1 MENFDNGI
9 VKVSRTVFEVPG
21 TQYPIRNIGAV
32 KTDTKKPNR
41 KGPIICCIVGF
52 LLIPARGLG
61 LLIIGAGIW
70 WWISQKT
77 IYKIIVISAG
87 TESQAYSSYNMNEI
101 MQIQSAVN
109 SALLE
114 H

>member
-32 KTDTKKPNR
+32 KTSTEKPNR
-41 KGPIICCIVGF
+41 KGPIILCIVGF
-52 LLIPARGLG
+52 FLIPVYGLG
-61 LLIIGAGIW
+61 LLIIGLGIW
-70 WWISQKT
+70 LWISQKPT
-77 IYKIIVISAG
+77 YWIVVMSAG
-87 TESQAYSSYNMNEI
+87 TESKAYCSSNMDEI
-101 MQIQSAVN
+101 IQIQSAIN